1 MVGSNVCPTEG
12 AMVICPTEEAKD
24 VCPTED
30 AIHAFL
36 EYLVDPM
43 LPAKSSMRD
52 TLSQSQQ
59 QSVAKQVHA
68 VVLLYNYY
76 HRKQQQHL
84 TFEGFESFCK
94 LAVVMRPALL
104 THLKLMQRSDDS
116 ESNDLEKQISLTE
129 KAVMDACDIAK
140 TLDASKDVPIT
151 EGWPISKI
159 VIFLIDAR
167 KENCFLQFSSITQ
180 GVWSMIE
187 KDVNAS
193 SCISEGVMGG
203 KHKAKKIKVTKRPLR
218 GELGADELSF
228 QQLAFSAVK
237 EVTGF
242 NKCDLTILGSNV
254 VYSLSKEKAAA
265 RFYMMQSTQ
274 PKKDDKI
281 EIPIKDVIDSLQG
294 PLLVR
299 NSHQWMVTPVV
310 EYFHLLP
317 YAGIVSEWF
326 FRGVLCNDLRD
337 QKMGLESINV
347 SSSKIKEEPYKP
359 EICNNQDGSPI
370 DIDGVEF
377 LGSSSDFDT
386 KPQQTDKNGSCTDS
400 FGDCDGSQSMNL
412 DACCLV
418 SPQNEENGKNIDPRV
433 QIDDHQRKLNSCLKT
448 DSNDTAGF
456 NIEARFIHILRQ

>member
-242 NKCDLTILGSNV
+242 NKCDLKILGSNV

-299 NSHQWMVTPVV
+299 NSHQWLVTPVV
-310 EYFHLLP
+310 EYFPLLP

-326 FRGVLCNDLRD
+326 FRCVNLFSDYQHPSVL
-337 QKMGLESINV
+337 K
-347 SSSKIKEEPYKP
+347 
-359 EICNNQDGSPI
+359 
-370 DIDGVEF
+370 
-377 LGSSSDFDT
+377 
-386 KPQQTDKNGSCTDS
+386 
-400 FGDCDGSQSMNL
+400 
-412 DACCLV
+412 
-418 SPQNEENGKNIDPRV
+418 
-433 QIDDHQRKLNSCLKT
+433 
-448 DSNDTAGF
+448 
-456 NIEARFIHILRQ
+456 